1 MVSFEGVAGRQ
12 ALVALVVVG
21 AVAVGGATLLSD
33 GGDTGAA
40 VEQVPE
46 GVDTVV
52 RLDMTITSDRATQLR
67 AAVSGGALPGGAG
80 NTSDIGRTFENRTG
94 IDPGP
99 AREIV
104 LFSALNDSRA
114 RSTTYA
120 GAIVHTD
127 AATDTATRNIRTT
140 VGGDYER
147 RTIDGQTVYVPAE
160 ESSYWIGVLGEG
172 QLVVGSEMAV
182 RDTVA
187 VTAGETPAFDGRLRT
202 AYDDTRNGTVQFATT
217 SPDVLLPPEVEFVSD
232 IQLFRDLRTVGGA
245 YYIDSG
251 RTGVEV
257 RLQANSRADAR
268 SVAQATNGTV
278 SIAESYVENET
289 TADAVESISV
299 SQQGS
304 TVTVRYEAPIEE
316 FRRVLGYL
324 YGVQAG

>member
-1 MVSFEGVAGRQ
+1 MVSFEGVVGRR
-12 ALVALVVVG
+12 ALVALVVLG
-21 AVAVGGATLLSD
+21 AAAVGGAALLSD
-33 GGDTGAA
+33 GADTGAA
-40 VEQVPE
+40 ADQVPAD
-46 GVDTVV
+46 VDTVV

-67 AAVSGGALPGGAG
+67 AAVSGGALPGGSG
-80 NTSDIGRTFENRTG
+80 NTSAIGATFENRTG

-104 LFSALNDSRA
+104 LFSALNDSGTA
-114 RSTTYA
+114 NTTYA

-127 AATDTATRNIRTT
+127 AATDTATRSIRTT

-147 RTIDGQTVYVPAE
+147 RSIEGQTVYVPAE
-160 ESSYWIGVLGEG
+160 ESSYWIGVLGDG
-172 QLVVGSEMAV
+172 QLVVGSEAAV

-187 VTAGETPAFDGRLRT
+187 VSAGNARAFDGQLRT

-217 SPDVLLPPEVEFVSD
+217 SPDVLLPTEVEFVSD
-232 IQLFRDLRTVGGA
+232 IQLFRDLRTVGGT
-245 YYIDSG
+245 YYIESG

-257 RLQANSRADAR
+257 QLRANSGADAR

-278 SIAESYVENET
+278 SIAETYVENET
-289 TADAVESISV
+289 AADAVESVTV